1 MIINIATQIAVF
13 LENRP
18 GTLARLCKALRDEK
32 INIHAL
38 STGDTV
44 DYNVVRMIVSDTG
57 RALHVFQD
65 HNTLTITNEVL
76 MIECSNKPGAL
87 VDISEKLAKAHINI
101 EYCYSATPPKSKNSL
116 LIVRTS
122 DQNKALKTLN
132 T

>member
-1 MIINIATQIAVF
+1 MIMNIATQIAVF

-32 INIHAL
+32 INIHAI

-44 DYNVVRMIVSDTG
+44 DYNVVRMIVSDTR
-57 RALHVFQD
+57 RALQIFQD

-76 MIECSNKPGAL
+76 MIECMNKPGAL
-87 VDISEKLAKAHINI
+87 VDISEKLTKAHINI
-101 EYCYSATPPKSKNSL
+101 EYCYSATQPKSKNAL

>member
-1 MIINIATQIAVF
+1 MSIATQVAVF

-18 GTLARLCKALRDEK
+18 GILARLCKALRDAK
-32 INIHAL
+32 INIQAL

-44 DYNVVRMIVSDTG
+44 DYNVVRMIVNDTAK
-57 RALHVFQD
+57 ALQILQD

-76 MIECSNKPGAL
+76 MIECLNHPGTL
-87 VDISEKLAKAHINI
+87 VDISEKPSKARINI
-101 EYCYSATPPKSKNSL
+101 EYCYSATPPKSKNAL

>member
-1 MIINIATQIAVF
+1 MIMNIATQIAVF
-13 LENRP
+13 LQNRP
-18 GTLARLCKALRDEK
+18 GTLARVCQALRDAK

-44 DYNVVRMIVSDTG
+44 DYNVVRMIVNDTA
-57 RALHVFQD
+57 RALQIFQD

-87 VDISEKLAKAHINI
+87 VEISEKLSKAHINI
-101 EYCYSATPPKSKNSL
+101 EYCYSATPPKSKNGL
-116 LIVRTS
+116 LIIRTS

-132 T
+132 N